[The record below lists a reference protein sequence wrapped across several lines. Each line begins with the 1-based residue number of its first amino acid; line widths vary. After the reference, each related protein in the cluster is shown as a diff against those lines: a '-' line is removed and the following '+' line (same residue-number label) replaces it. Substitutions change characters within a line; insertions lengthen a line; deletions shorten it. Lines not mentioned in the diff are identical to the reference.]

1 MTSATYTRGVGGEA
15 VDIKKPETSLSLG
28 VGLGFVLVLLLM
40 IVLTSI
46 GLLRMADINR
56 HMNRIVKENN
66 VKMELAHVMKDALRE
81 RAVIMHSISLMEDPF
96 DQIEEFSSFS
106 DHADAYAAARV
117 QLEGMRLSNEEKA
130 ILARMRALTSKTQ
143 PLVVE
148 AVDKAMGKARAE
160 ARDLI
165 VKQIIPAQKLI
176 ALEINELLK
185 WQKTETEKTVGEAV
199 DAYERARLLMLLLG
213 VAAVGLGLGIAAV
226 VILNAAKQTRLLR
239 HQALF
244 DSLTNLPN
252 RTLFADRL
260 QQAILIGRREKRPF
274 GLIAMDLDRFKEIN
288 DTLGHHTGDQVLQ
301 HVAACTRACL
311 RESDTVARMGGDE
324 FTILLATV
332 NGLDGAIAVSK
343 KILSALSLPFDI
355 AGRSLE
361 IGSSLGLVMFPQHG
375 NDPNVLL
382 READAAMYSAK
393 QSQSGYRVYSE
404 DLGHGVDDHLTL
416 QGELRRAIAN
426 NELVLYYQPKIDF
439 NADRVSGV
447 EALVRWQHPQHG
459 LMFPD
464 TFIPLAEQT
473 GLIKP
478 LTQWVLRTS
487 LRQCE
492 EWHRIGLLLSM
503 SVNISAINIQ
513 DPEFP
518 GQVAKLLA
526 EFTVPP
532 ALLELEITETAVM
545 SEPVRAVECIRKL
558 SALGLQIAI
567 DDFGTGYSSMAYLK
581 ELLVAKIKI
590 DKSFVTDMAANHSD
604 AVIVRSTVELGHNLG
619 LKVVAEGVETEI
631 VWNKLKELGC
641 DSAQGYY
648 MSHAL
653 PSAEFVEWL
662 QKSPWGSSTEK
673 T

>member
-1 MTSATYTRGVGGEA
+1 MA
-15 VDIKKPETSLSLG
+15 
-28 VGLGFVLVLLLM
+28 
-40 IVLTSI
+40 VLTII

-56 HMNRIVKENN
+56 HMDRIVKENN
-66 VKMELAHVMKDALRE
+66 VKMELAHAMKDALRE

-106 DHADAYAAARV
+106 DYADSYVAARQ
-117 QLEGMRLSNEEKA
+117 QLEGMRLSNAEKA
-130 ILARMRALTSKTQ
+130 ILARMKAITSKTQ

-148 AVDKAMGKARAE
+148 AVEKAMGKARAE

-165 VKQIIPAQKLI
+165 VQQIIPAQKLI
-176 ALEINELLK
+176 ALEIYELLK
-185 WQKTETEKTVGEAV
+185 WQKTETEKIVGEAN
-199 DAYERARLLMLLLG
+199 DAYENARLLMLLLG
-213 VAAVGLGLGIAAV
+213 VAAVGLGLGIAIV
-226 VILNAAKQTRLLR
+226 VILNAAKQTHLLR

-244 DSLTNLPN
+244 DGLTNLPN

-274 GLIAMDLDRFKEIN
+274 GLIAMDLNRFKEIN
-288 DTLGHHTGDQVLQ
+288 DTLGHHIGDRVLQ

-324 FTILLATV
+324 FTILLATA
-332 NGLDGAIAVSK
+332 NNLDGAVAVSK
-343 KILSALSLPFDI
+343 KILSALSLPFEI
-355 AGRSLE
+355 AGRTLE

-375 NDPNVLL
+375 EDPDVLL

-404 DLGHGVDDHLTL
+404 DLGRGADDHLAL

-426 NELVLYYQPKIDF
+426 NELVLHYQPKIDF

-459 LMFPD
+459 LMLPD

-473 GLIKP
+473 GLIRP
-478 LTQWVLRTS
+478 LTQWVLRTG
-487 LRQCE
+487 LRQCQ
-492 EWHRIGLLLSM
+492 EWHRAGLSLSI
-503 SVNISAINIQ
+503 SINISAINIQ

-518 GQVAKLLA
+518 NQVAKLLA
-526 EFTVPP
+526 EFIVPP
-532 ALLELEITETAVM
+532 SLLELEITETAVM

-631 VWNKLKELGC
+631 VWSKLKELGC

-648 MSHAL
+648 MSRAL
-653 PSAEFVEWL
+653 PSTEFEEWL
-662 QKSPWGSSTEK
+662 WKSPWGSPTKK

>member
-1 MTSATYTRGVGGEA
+1 M
-15 VDIKKPETSLSLG
+15 DIKKPETSLSLG

-46 GLLRMADINR
+46 GLLRMADINQ

-66 VKMELAHVMKDALRE
+66 VKMELAHAMKDALRE

-106 DHADAYAAARV
+106 DYADSYAAARQ

-130 ILARMRALTSKTQ
+130 ILARMRAITSKTQ
-143 PLVVE
+143 PLVIE
-148 AVDKAMGKARAE
+148 AVDKAMGKNRAE

-165 VKQIIPAQKLI
+165 VKQIIPAQKII
-176 ALEINELLK
+176 ALEIKELLK
-185 WQKTETEKTVGEAV
+185 WQKTETEKTVGEAD
-199 DAYERARLLMLLLG
+199 DAYENARLLILLLG
-213 VAAVGLGLGIAAV
+213 VAAVGLGLGIAIV

-244 DSLTNLPN
+244 DGLTNLPN

-274 GLIAMDLDRFKEIN
+274 GLIAMDLNRFKEIN
-288 DTLGHHTGDQVLQ
+288 DTLGHHIGDRVLQ

-324 FTILLATV
+324 FTILLATA
-332 NGLDGAIAVSK
+332 NGLDGAVAVAN
-343 KILSALSLPFDI
+343 KILKALSLPFDI

-361 IGSSLGLVMFPQHG
+361 IGSSLGVVMFPQHG
-375 NDPNVLL
+375 EDPDVLM
-382 READAAMYSAK
+382 READTAMYVAK

-404 DLGHGVDDHLTL
+404 DLGHGVDDHLAL

-426 NELVLYYQPKIDF
+426 NELVLHYQPKIDF
-439 NADRVSGV
+439 SANRVSGV
-447 EALVRWQHPQHG
+447 EALVRWQHPHHG

-464 TFIPLAEQT
+464 KFIPLAEQT

-478 LTQWVLRTS
+478 LTQWVLRTA

-492 EWHRIGLLLSM
+492 EWQRAGLSLSM
-503 SVNISAINIQ
+503 SINISAINVQ

-518 GQVAKLLA
+518 GQVAKLLT

-532 ALLELEITETAVM
+532 SLLELEITETAVM

-558 SALGLQIAI
+558 SALGLQVAI

-631 VWNKLKELGC
+631 VWDKLKELGC

-653 PSAEFVEWL
+653 PAAELVEWL
-662 QKSPWGSSTEK
+662 QKSPWGPST